1 MASPKFHNTFRQY
14 HRWIGFFLAGIMAVY
29 ALSGVLLIFRST
41 DFLKFE
47 YTSHRQL
54 EAGLNGKGLGE
65 QLRIRGFSVEQET
78 DGKIVFP
85 QGEYNKQ
92 TGEARVTNKDYPFPL
107 NKMVKL
113 HKATTN
119 SPLFFMNI
127 AFGVALL
134 FFVVSAFLMFI
145 PRALPFK
152 NGLKIAGIGFVFA
165 VLMVLFS
172 S

>member
-29 ALSGVLLIFRST
+29 ALSGVLLIFRTT

-47 YTSHRQL
+47 QTSHRQL
-54 EAGLNGKGLGE
+54 EAGLNGKELGE
-65 QLRIRGFSVEQET
+65 QLRMRGFKVEQET

-152 NGLKIAGIGFVFA
+152 NGLKIAGVGFVFA

-172 S
+172 N

>member
-29 ALSGVLLIFRST
+29 ALSGVLLIFRTT

-47 YTSHRQL
+47 STSQRQL
-54 EAGLNGKGLGE
+54 ETGLSGEGLGQ
-65 QLRIRGFSVEQET
+65 QLRLKGFRVVEENQQQ
-78 DGKIVFP
+78 VLFP

-92 TGEARVTNKDYPFPL
+92 SGEAKVTVKDYPFPL

-119 SPLFFMNI
+119 SPLFFVNI
-127 AFGVALL
+127 AFGIALL
-134 FFVVSAFLMFI
+134 FFVVSAFLMFM
-145 PRALPFK
+145 PKALPFK
-152 NGLKIAGIGFVFA
+152 NGLKIAGIGFIFM
-165 VLMVLFS
+165 VLMVLFGS
-172 S
+172 

>member
-14 HRWIGFFLAGIMAVY
+14 HRWIGFFLAGIMFVY
-29 ALSGVLLIFRST
+29 ALSGVLLIFRTT

-47 YTSHRQL
+47 QTSYRQL
-54 EAGLNGKGLGE
+54 ETGLNGQRLGE
-65 QLRIRGFSVEQET
+65 QLRMKGYKVEEET
-78 DGKIVFP
+78 DSEVRFE
-85 QGEYNKQ
+85 QGRYNKHN
-92 TGEARVTNKDYPFPL
+92 GEAVITAKDYPFPL

-127 AFGVALL
+127 AFGVGLL

-152 NGLKIAGIGFVFA
+152 NGLKIAGVGFVFA
-165 VLMVLFS
+165 VLMVLFGS
-172 S
+172 

>member
-1 MASPKFHNTFRQY
+1 MASPKFHNSFRQY

-47 YTSHRQL
+47 QVSHRQL

-65 QLRIRGFSVEQET
+65 QLRMRGFKVEQET
-78 DGKIVFP
+78 DGKIVFA

-92 TGEARVTNKDYPFPL
+92 TGEARVTSKDYPFPL

-113 HKATTN
+113 HKETTN

-152 NGLKIAGIGFVFA
+152 NGLKIAGVGFVFA

-172 S
+172 N

>member
-29 ALSGVLLIFRST
+29 ALSGVLLIFRTT

-47 YTSHRQL
+47 QTSHRQL
-54 EAGLNGKGLGE
+54 EAGLNGKELGE
-65 QLRIRGFSVEQET
+65 QLRMRGFKVEQET

-127 AFGVALL
+127 AFGIALL

-152 NGLKIAGIGFVFA
+152 NGLKIAGVGFIFA